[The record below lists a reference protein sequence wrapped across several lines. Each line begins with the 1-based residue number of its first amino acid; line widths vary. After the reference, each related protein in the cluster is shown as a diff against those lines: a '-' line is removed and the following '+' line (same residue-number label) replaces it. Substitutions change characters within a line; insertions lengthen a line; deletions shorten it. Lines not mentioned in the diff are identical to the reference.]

1 MNKATLNRRNRERR
15 AKRNKQERGESLTG
29 FDRLQA
35 EADAGVDAEV
45 SSMLEEQFGSLDEA
59 PKPKKSA
66 SSSIVVAKP
75 KEQKSYNLG
84 DPGEGREWIIN
95 EDNDEAI
102 LFDTDT
108 YQTKGRVSLSEA
120 KAGDNVPQVSSAVE
134 EALAF
139 EGGAADPMDDPFL
152 MDEPVVSGTRMPFD
166 ADTVFSSPSYLRAQA
181 DMMEAAGEAGLDGA
195 PRDPRM
201 RSEMFM
207 AAAPEE
213 FEVAAQGPAMQ
224 EVAAQELMQELEA
237 RKGLGQADFVDL
249 YDEIQRGM
257 DRIEPVGATDGRPNR
272 RRLERDLSVKVGG
285 RRIPAV
291 LANRIL
297 DEYRADYNRIRA
309 GRALGYGHGG
319 RRDRGVRR

>member
-1 MNKATLNRRNRERR
+1 M
-15 AKRNKQERGESLTG
+15 
-29 FDRLQA
+29 LQ
-35 EADAGVDAEV
+35 
-45 SSMLEEQFGSLDEA
+45 EQFDSLGDA
-59 PKPKKSA
+59 PKPKKTSNTPA
-66 SSSIVVAKP
+66 IVVAKP
-75 KEQKSYNLG
+75 KEQESYNLG
-84 DPGEGREWIIN
+84 DPGAGKEWIIN
-95 EDNDEAI
+95 EANDEAI
-102 LFDTDT
+102 LFDTST

-134 EALAF
+134 EALTF
-139 EGGAADPMDDPFL
+139 EGGAANPMDEPFL
-152 MDEPVVSGTRMPFD
+152 MDETVVSDTRMPLN

-181 DMMEAAGEAGLDGA
+181 DMMEAAGDAGLDGP

-207 AAAPEE
+207 SAAPEE
-213 FEVAAQGPAMQ
+213 FEVASQGPAMQ

-237 RKGLGQADFVDL
+237 RRGLGQADFIDL
-249 YDEIQRGM
+249 YDEIQRGL

-272 RRLERDLSVKVGG
+272 RKLERDVSVKVGG

-297 DEYRADYNRIRA
+297 AEYRADYDRIRA